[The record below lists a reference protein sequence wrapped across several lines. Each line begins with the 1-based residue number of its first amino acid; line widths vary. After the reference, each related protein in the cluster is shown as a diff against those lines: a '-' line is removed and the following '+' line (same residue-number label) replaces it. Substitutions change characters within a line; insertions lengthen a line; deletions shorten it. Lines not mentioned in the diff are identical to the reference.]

1 MDLQGLKM
9 DAGNRQ
15 DDKDDL
21 RGEIKVVKMVQTKG
35 LK

>member
-9 DAGNRQ
+9 DVGNRQ